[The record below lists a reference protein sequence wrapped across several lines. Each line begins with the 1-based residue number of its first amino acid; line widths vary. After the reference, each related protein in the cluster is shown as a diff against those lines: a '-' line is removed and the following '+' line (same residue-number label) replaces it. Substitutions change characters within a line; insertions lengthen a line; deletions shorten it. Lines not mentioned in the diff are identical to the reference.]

1 MYHKQIYQRRLP
13 MSTATYNSTGPV
25 VIGTCQE
32 SELTELV
39 RGQERILLEH
49 YFPLVNRQSLVLD
62 LGQVER
68 IDAAGIAA
76 LVALYRAAGEAGNRF
91 MVSNVTPRVAEVLIL
106 VGLDR
111 ILLSRSAAYGSR
123 SGSRFERPAA

>member
-1 MYHKQIYQRRLP
+1 MIATAYN
-13 MSTATYNSTGPV
+13 STATV
-25 VIGTCQE
+25 VIGASQA

-39 RGQERILLEH
+39 RGQERMLLEQLS
-49 YFPLVNRQSLVLD
+49 PIVSRQSLVLD

-76 LVALYRAAGEAGNRF
+76 LVALYRAAREAGNRF
-91 MVSNVTPRVAEVLIL
+91 MVSNVTPRVAEVLLL

-111 ILLSRSAAYGSR
+111 ILLSRNAAHSSR
-123 SGSRFERPAA
+123 LGQCFERPAA

>member
-1 MYHKQIYQRRLP
+1 MNA
-13 MSTATYNSTGPV
+13 ATYNSTATA

-32 SELTELV
+32 SDLTELV
-39 RGQERILLEH
+39 RGQERMLLDR
-49 YFPLVNRQSLVLD
+49 FTPLVNRQSLVLD

-76 LVALYRAAGEAGNRF
+76 LVALYRAAREAGNRF

-111 ILLSRSAAYGSR
+111 ILLTRNAAHSSR
-123 SGSRFERPAA
+123 SGQCFERPAA

>member
-1 MYHKQIYQRRLP
+1 MVQEQIYQRRLP
-13 MSTATYNSTGPV
+13 MSTATYNSTATV
-25 VIGTCQE
+25 VIGASYD

-39 RGQERILLEH
+39 RGQERMLLEQLS
-49 YFPLVNRQSLVLD
+49 PLVNRQSLVLD

-76 LVALYRAAGEAGNRF
+76 LVALYRAAREAGNRF
-91 MVSNVTPRVAEVLIL
+91 TVSNVTPRVAEILAL

-111 ILLSRSAAYGSR
+111 ILLARNVGRGSQ
-123 SGSRFERPAA
+123 SGSRFERSAA

>member
-1 MYHKQIYQRRLP
+1 
-13 MSTATYNSTGPV
+13 MSTATYNSTATV
-25 VIGTCQE
+25 VIGASYD

-39 RGQERILLEH
+39 RGQERMLLEQLS
-49 YFPLVNRQSLVLD
+49 PLVNRQSLVLD

-91 MVSNVTPRVAEVLIL
+91 MVSNVTSRVAEVLIL

-111 ILLSRSAAYGSR
+111 ILLTRNAGHVSRSDQ
-123 SGSRFERPAA
+123 RFERPAA